1 MCVREYCVS
10 VFHHVN
16 NDIEGRSRVVD
27 YLVCWDLI
35 DDLVGVV
42 HDDSDVVVSIRE
54 VMSAVELELHVF
66 CHVVVSH
73 ADVGDGVSEHTVCE
87 HAVYPC
93 VKSLEE
99 CESTLPGIKTSVHGE

>member
-1 MCVREYCVS
+1 MAFTVEESCVCVREYCVP

-42 HDDSDVVVSIRE
+42 HDDSEVVVSIRE
-54 VMSAVELELHVF
+54 VMSAVEL
-66 CHVVVSH
+66 
-73 ADVGDGVSEHTVCE
+73 
-87 HAVYPC
+87 
-93 VKSLEE
+93 
-99 CESTLPGIKTSVHGE
+99 